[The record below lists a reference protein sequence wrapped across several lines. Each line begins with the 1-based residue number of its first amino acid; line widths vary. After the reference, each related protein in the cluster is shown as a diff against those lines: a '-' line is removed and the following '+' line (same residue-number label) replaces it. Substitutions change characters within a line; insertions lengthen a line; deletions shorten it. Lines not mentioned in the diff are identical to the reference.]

1 MPIVQINNYMI
12 IYKVINKINGKWYI
26 GKDASNRPHYY
37 GSGIAINNAIN
48 KYGKE
53 NFEKIILETCLDKDH
68 LIQREKAWILESG
81 AVNDPMSYNLA
92 SGGEGGDLSKF
103 HDYTNQGYIGKQ
115 DQFVGRQK
123 WWHNLTIEDQ
133 KERFAKQAEK
143 RTKGWYVSRT
153 NDPSETYVQNIS
165 KWCEDNGVDKSMPSS
180 LNNPKSHL
188 FQKQTK
194 GWRIR
199 RSDMPELPPYKNM
212 RGKVVIDNNCTGKT
226 WKLVNGKRVWC
237 DK

>member
-92 SGGEGGDLSKF
+92 SGGEGGDLSRYI
-103 HDYTNQGYIGKQ
+103 DYSSRKYTIPNNQRFKAAQECCKKLSIN
-115 DQFVGRQK
+115 
-123 WWHNLTIEDQ
+123 NLFSDNN
-133 KERFAKQAEK
+133 
-143 RTKGWYVSRT
+143 VSA
-153 NDPSETYVQNIS
+153 NIS
-165 KWCEDNGVDKSMPSS
+165 LKPACIGFVLS
-180 LNNPKSHL
+180 
-188 FQKQTK
+188 
-194 GWRIR
+194 
-199 RSDMPELPPYKNM
+199 
-212 RGKVVIDNNCTGKT
+212 
-226 WKLVNGKRVWC
+226 
-237 DK
+237 